1 MDLKNKN
8 EEGRSLRFNFGV
20 DTPIK
25 LLSVSAD
32 FVNGFQTLRAVPA
45 KLSTDIASEL
55 QNLTLS
61 DIPVEE
67 SKEEIDL

>member
-1 MDLKNKN
+1 M
-8 EEGRSLRFNFGV
+8 

-32 FVNGFQTLRAVPA
+32 FVKGYKTLRVVPA

-55 QNLTLS
+55 QNLTIS
-61 DIPVEE
+61 DTTVEE
-67 SKEEIDL
+67 SKEEIDV

>member
-1 MDLKNKN
+1 MDLKIKN
-8 EEGRSLRFNFGV
+8 EEGRSLRFNFGL

-32 FVNGFQTLRAVPA
+32 FVNGFQTLRVVPA

-55 QNLTLS
+55 QNLTIS